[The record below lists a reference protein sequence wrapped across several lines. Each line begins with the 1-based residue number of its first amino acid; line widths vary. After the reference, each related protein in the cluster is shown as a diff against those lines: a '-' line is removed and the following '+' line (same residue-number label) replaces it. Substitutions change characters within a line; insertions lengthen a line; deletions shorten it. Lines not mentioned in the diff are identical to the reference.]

1 MAEELTTISSGLS
14 NWTNSVTD
22 LVARDFKL
30 NGVAFEDYAKTCA
43 MNAMSSIYQLV
54 KSQGEAMND
63 MDTSNLREIVGQC
76 ASLKL
81 NANGYP
87 RECYFQLRTKK
98 VGEKYVKTV
107 EMGIEGAGQEALL
120 RQFGVNVNTVYDWW
134 LVKDGDDFVYPKR
147 KGLTLTPP
155 EWDPKGLSEKTV
167 RVVLP
172 IKLTDG
178 NETYLIAE
186 RESVKTNLFAHVR
199 NNLMNETFG
208 ICQNRYK
215 ATDEQKKQIDAR
227 KEEIYAALRECE
239 TLEDMIHCEK
249 ALPYIS
255 GAWLDTFESMVIRKM
270 QNNAVKKFP
279 KNFDNMAKQSFVEL
293 DDTYKAAQEEVAE
306 NANAIPFEASE
317 QDIID
322 GVSVDIDE

>member
-1 MAEELTTISSGLS
+1 MAEEKMTTGLS
-14 NWTNSVTD
+14 VWTNTVTA
-22 LVARDFKL
+22 LVADDFKT
-30 NGVAFEDYAKTCA
+30 NGVELGEYSKECA
-43 MNAMSSIYQLV
+43 MSAISSIYQLV
-54 KSQGEAMND
+54 KSSGED
-63 MDTSNLREIVGQC
+63 MKNIDTSNLREVVGQC

-98 VGEKYVKTV
+98 IGDNYAKVV
-107 EMGIEGAGQEALL
+107 EMGIEGPGHEALL
-120 RQFGVNVNTVYDWW
+120 RKFGINVATVYDWW
-134 LVKDGDDFVYPKR
+134 LVKEGDDFTYPKR
-147 KGLTLTPP
+147 KGLTIEPP
-155 EWDPKGLSEKTV
+155 SWDPKGLSEKTV

-215 ATDEQKKQIDAR
+215 ATEEQKKQIDAR

>member
-1 MAEELTTISSGLS
+1 MEDKKEMMTALS
-14 NWTNSVTD
+14 QWTNAVTD
-22 LVARDFKL
+22 LVVRDFTS
-30 NGVAFEDYAKTCA
+30 NGVSFDEYDKTCA
-43 MNAMSSIYQLV
+43 MNAMSSIFQLV
-54 KSQGEAMND
+54 KSQGESMNNID
-63 MDTSNLREIVGQC
+63 VSNLRDIVGQC

-87 RECYFQLRTKK
+87 RECYFQLRTKRI
-98 VGEKYVKTV
+98 GDGYVKVV
-107 EMGIEGAGQEALL
+107 EMGIEGAGHEALL
-120 RQFGVNVNTVYDWW
+120 REFGINVATVYDWW
-134 LVKDGDDFVYPKR
+134 LVKEGDDFTFPKHR
-147 KGLTLTPP
+147 GMTIEPP
-155 EWDPKGLSEKTV
+155 SWDPKGLSEKTV

-199 NNLMNETFG
+199 NNLMNETFD

-270 QNNAVKKFP
+270 QNNAVRKFP